1 MILFGGLKMKYKAK
15 KLIKKSILNEADK
28 KRMIAVIT
36 SFILLI
42 AFIVPSSGSLMLSLA
57 LIVLF
62 ILFVGIILMVI
73 MYFSVNIY
81 KIRKTQF
88 LPLSEEELDNLEIH
102 DIYTYCDFL
111 NKYYHTKSILKHFY
125 SDFSIE
131 IPSEFKHGEII
142 YDELSGCFEIKNTA
156 NINESMD

>member
-1 MILFGGLKMKYKAK
+1 MKYKAE
-15 KLIKKSILNEADK
+15 KLIKKSILNEVDI
-28 KRMIAVIT
+28 KRMIAVI
-36 SFILLI
+36 SLLNLLI
-42 AFIVPSSGSLMLSLA
+42 AFIVPSLGSLMFSLA

-62 ILFVGIILMVI
+62 ILFVGIMLMGI

-81 KIRKTQF
+81 KVKKTQF

-111 NKYYHTKSILKHFY
+111 NKYYHTKRILKHFY

-131 IPSEFKHGEII
+131 IPSEFKYGEII
-142 YDELSGCFEIKNTA
+142 YDKLSGCFEIKNIV
-156 NINESMD
+156 NLNENMD